1 MFSIYQTKADTHAR
15 RVRMPETHPANG
27 KKLAHPAARAPRI
40 FADTATFP
48 DIEPLYR
55 AGIISGV
62 TTNPTLMKKAGAKSW
77 DHAKQIA
84 RELIN
89 LVKPNPVLLEL
100 IELTEAAMVRQ
111 AQELAGWGDNVV
123 IKVPVGGYQAVD
135 PSFDPYTG
143 LKVINTLWKK
153 DIRCCATLV
162 FSSTQA
168 LWAAQ
173 AGACYIAPF
182 LGRLADYAYKHDISE
197 LTPGNSLYWIQDHK
211 NDKDDQHVANSEY
224 VASGGPRKD
233 IGPRLIQEISAI
245 FTNYDIHTE
254 ILAASFR
261 NFSQL
266 TECLLAGADI
276 LTVPANILTR
286 VAEHPLTSEGMARFF
301 EDSKVFDKPAAEKA
315 PAGVKV

>member
-1 MFSIYQTKADTHAR
+1 MFAIQQTLSAAHAR
-15 RVRMPETHPANG
+15 RVRMPETHPAPA

-40 FADTATFP
+40 FADTATFA

-55 AGIISGV
+55 AGIISGI

-77 DHAKQIA
+77 DQAQDIA
-84 RELIN
+84 RNLIK
-89 LVKPNPVLLEL
+89 LAAPGPVLLEL
-100 IELTEAAMVRQ
+100 VELTEAAMIKQ
-111 AQELAGWGDNVV
+111 AQEFAAWGQNVV

-135 PSFDPYTG
+135 PAFDPFTG
-143 LKVINTLWKK
+143 LKVIRALWDR

-182 LGRLADYAYKHDISE
+182 LGRLADYAYKNDLPE
-197 LTPGNSLYWIQDHK
+197 RAPGNSLYWIEDHANSK
-211 NDKDDQHVANSEY
+211 GDQHLANTEY

-233 IGPRLIQEISAI
+233 IGPRLIQEIAAI

-261 NFSQL
+261 NFCQL
-266 TECLLAGADI
+266 AECLLAGADI
-276 LTVPANILTR
+276 LTVPANILQK
-286 VAEHPLTSEGMARFF
+286 VADHPLTSDGMARFF
-301 EDSKVFDKPAAEKA
+301 EDSKVFDTAPKTRPAPV
-315 PAGVKV
+315 PAK

>member
-1 MFSIYQTKADTHAR
+1 MYAMFNISQTKSGAHER
-15 RVRMPETHPANG
+15 RVRMAETHPTPG
-27 KKLAHPAARAPRI
+27 KKLPHPAARAPRI

-77 DHAKQIA
+77 EHAKDIA
-84 RELIN
+84 RQLIK
-89 LVKPNPVLLEL
+89 LVAPNPVLLEL
-100 IELTEAAMVRQ
+100 IELTEKPMVKQ
-111 AQELAGWGDNVV
+111 AQEIAAWGDNVV

-135 PSFDPYTG
+135 KAFDPHTG
-143 LKVINTLWKK
+143 LKVIAALWKN
-153 DIRCCATLV
+153 DIRCCATLC
-162 FSSTQA
+162 FNSTQA

-173 AGACYIAPF
+173 AGACYVAPF
-182 LGRLADYAYKHDISE
+182 LGRLADYAYKHDNPE
-197 LTPGNSLYWIQDHK
+197 LPPGNSLYWIDDHK
-211 NDKDDQHVANSEY
+211 NEKNDQHVCNSEY
-224 VASGGPRKD
+224 VACGGPRKD

-276 LTVPANILTR
+276 LTVPANILQA
-286 VAEHPLTSEGMARFF
+286 VADHPLTSEGMARFF
-301 EDSKVFDKPAAEKA
+301 EDSKVFEK
-315 PAGVKV
+315 